1 MGQINFRGITP
12 NSFQKVNLDH
22 LWKKHCR
29 SEEMSDSEFIS
40 FTAEL
45 SSTLGIVHQVN
56 EAVKIFERLK
66 KGKYLDSFRFK
77 LEFNTWSDQVIKD
90 LEGIEVLESKPPMTK
105 ITKTYELK
113 VPIDK
118 FTYKKFQIQNPDSYT
133 KILKIISSDSSI
145 LTIRTPILKIE
156 SKQEEFVKFKIKA
169 IENCE
174 VFIYIVHDASRMAE
188 ETLAVKIIVE
198 ERPSTPNQGVS
209 GNLKKNKSW
218 NFTPRRPSPKRNSID
233 S

>member
-12 NSFQKVNLDH
+12 NSFQKVNLDL

-29 SEEMSDSEFIS
+29 SEEMTDSEFIS

-66 KGKYLDSFRFK
+66 KGKYLDCFRFK
-77 LEFNTWSDQVIKD
+77 EEFSTWSDQVIKD
-90 LEGIEVLESKPPMTK
+90 LEGIEVLESKPSMTK
-105 ITKTYELK
+105 ITKTYEIK
-113 VPIDK
+113 VPTDRL
-118 FTYKKFQIQNPDSYT
+118 TYKKFQILNPDSYT
-133 KILKIISSDSSI
+133 KILKVVSSDSSI

-156 SKQEEFVKFKIKA
+156 SKQEEYVKFKIKA
-169 IENCE
+169 FKDCE
-174 VFIYIVHDASRMAE
+174 VFIHIVHDASRMAE
-188 ETLAVKIIVE
+188 ETLSVKILVE
-198 ERPSTPNQGVS
+198 ERPTTPNQSAS

-233 S
+233 N